1 MSKIR
6 GDIMRKKI
14 ISRRFK
20 EREPNEG
27 YAQTLQ
33 LSLIP
38 AARLSIGFWC
48 IMTVVSI
55 LLAYML
61 QDNQIGLYVH
71 ITLTLGA
78 AAIALRHSLELCR
91 LKKELNVMLLEHPE
105 FELK

>member
-1 MSKIR
+1 MK
-6 GDIMRKKI
+6 RKPF

-20 EREPNEG
+20 EREPREG

-38 AARLSIGFWC
+38 ATKLSICFWC
-48 IMTVVSI
+48 IMTVISV

-61 QDNQIGLYVH
+61 QDNQVGLYVH

-91 LKKELNVMLLEHPE
+91 LKGELSVMLDEHPE
-105 FELK
+105 YKLD